1 MREILSLIV
10 TPDLPWLMMASAV
23 VIGAAHMIGCALARY
38 YDWAHV
44 DPPWS
49 YVWGVGMLLTA
60 YFAHCW
66 ANDRI
71 AAFLPLLLIV
81 MAGGAADVLCYHFM
95 PRPPKPEPAKAG
107 RPYDQ
112 LAALDNARAVLSE
125 IDDMLADWPAEKKD
139 PLLRAKIAEATTYVA
154 YAQRPLADIRGD
166 APAVLIAE
174 MLRRREMEG

>member
-95 PRPPKPEPAKAG
+95 PRPPKPPKGKPPMRGYKVGAEN
-107 RPYDQ
+107 
-112 LAALDNARAVLSE
+112 LAALMLEIERRAE
-125 IDDMLADWPAEKKD
+125 HGRHIAQGIRHDIDTDYDAPPQELEQA
-139 PLLRAKIAEATTYVA
+139 IAEALEEK
-154 YAQRPLADIRGD
+154 LAGFK
-166 APAVLIAE
+166 L
-174 MLRRREMEG
+174 